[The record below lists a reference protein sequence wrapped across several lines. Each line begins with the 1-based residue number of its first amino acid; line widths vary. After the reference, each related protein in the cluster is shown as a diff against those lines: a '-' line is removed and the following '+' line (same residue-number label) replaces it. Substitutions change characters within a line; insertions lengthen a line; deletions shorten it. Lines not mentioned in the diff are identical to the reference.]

1 MGERISGARAAKVMS
16 PSSFSVPYPFIRE
29 MLSLSGT
36 AEIETWRPGVR
47 MEPATPDDCEAVAD
61 GMGWQHL
68 FVVSEHTPGRFPTR
82 VFYTMFWQDP
92 DGKVLGKPR
101 LHIATKDKFRRITNG
116 YRRVFRL
123 LPCRAAPVGG
133 VARG

>member
-1 MGERISGARAAKVMS
+1 MDRRIPAARAAKVMS

-29 MLSLSGT
+29 
-36 AEIETWRPGVR
+36 IETWRPGVR
-47 MEPATPDDCEAVAD
+47 MDPATPDDCEAVAD

-68 FVVSEHTPGRFPTR
+68 FVVSEHKPGRFPTR

-92 DGKVLGKPR
+92 DGKVFGKPH
-101 LHIATKDKFRRITNG
+101 LHIATKDKVRRITNG